1 MNIEIRSFAPMPS
14 RPCHYCLALQD
25 DSVFADFNVDENGCL
40 YLVRISY
47 DGYGC
52 NNLDTNV
59 KVTKIKKEN
68 SARLIMQLEA
78 DEIESSAAT
87 EIIKEY
93 FKENSELLW
102 EDALK
107 EHELI

>member
-1 MNIEIRSFAPMPS
+1 
-14 RPCHYCLALQD
+14 
-25 DSVFADFNVDENGCL
+25 
-40 YLVRISY
+40 
-47 DGYGC
+47 
-52 NNLDTNV
+52 
-59 KVTKIKKEN
+59 
-68 SARLIMQLEA
+68 MQLEA

-107 EHELI
+107 EHELIWALCVIVSFLTLTKSSRWPGYYFAEQAESILSTVLGALGMLP